1 MLTPQ
6 DIFQFIAYAT
16 IAVALAGLLILLL
29 IVWTTVYFLS
39 QPGKRLRNNLI
50 ATPLTLLA
58 AFAWAYIASSD
69 DRARERQRQQEMQA
83 KAEARQKEYLASKAI
98 FEERC
103 KSAGEKIYQT
113 VENVEGITLLNIP
126 EDSPQSSYNDP
137 MWENAVFSWGGP
149 EEEYVK
155 EFLFWEI
162 RDDDNS
168 PGFLKSVDPR
178 PSARE
183 TQIRL
188 WGYPTNMSEHKKAY
202 RGYRY
207 ADVKQK
213 DKHYLRYRFPD
224 DKDRKDID
232 TLLVQPIER
241 PSRYALE
248 YKPIVDPADRKHW
261 VAGVTV
267 NIYDLQTN
275 TLMATKTWYA
285 LNLIQGHGHAYQTDE
300 WSRVEACP
308 DEKVI
313 QYIRF
318 FVNRVIQPK
327 QGD

>member
-6 DIFQFIAYAT
+6 DIFQFIAYAA
-16 IAVALAGLLILLL
+16 IATVLAGLFALL
-29 IVWTTVYFLS
+29 ITVWTVVYHVS

-50 ATPLTLLA
+50 ATPLALLA

-69 DRARERQRQQEMQA
+69 DRARQREMQA

-113 VENVEGITLLNIP
+113 VENVEGITFLTVP
-126 EDSPQSSYNDP
+126 KESPQGARNDP
-137 MWENAVFSWGGP
+137 MWEGAVFSLGEA

-155 EFLFWEI
+155 EFLYWEI
-162 RDDDNS
+162 RYDNNS
-168 PGFLKSVDPR
+168 MIDLKSVDPR
-178 PSARE
+178 PSASE

-188 WGYPTNMSEHKKAY
+188 WGHPTNMSEHERAY

-207 ADVKQK
+207 TDVQQK
-213 DKHYLRYRFPD
+213 DKRFLRYRFPD

-232 TLLVQPIER
+232 TLLIQAIEH

-248 YKPIVDPADRKHW
+248 YKPIVDLEDRKHW

-285 LNLIQGHGHAYQTDE
+285 LNPTQGHAYQTWE
-300 WSRVEACP
+300 WSRSEHCPAGEA
-308 DEKVI
+308 DI
-313 QYIRF
+313 TYIRHF
-318 FVNRVIQPK
+318 LKRVIQPK

>member
-6 DIFQFIAYAT
+6 DIFQFLAYAA
-16 IAVALAGLLILLL
+16 IATVLAGLFALL
-29 IVWTTVYFLS
+29 ITVWTVVYHVS

-50 ATPLTLLA
+50 ATPLALLA

-69 DRARERQRQQEMQA
+69 DRARQREMQA
-83 KAEARQKEYLASKAI
+83 KAEARQKEYLESKAI

-113 VENVEGITLLNIP
+113 VENVEGITLLNVP
-126 EDSPQSSYNDP
+126 KESPQGARNDP
-137 MWENAVFSWGGP
+137 MWEGAVFSWGGP
-149 EEEYVK
+149 EKEYVR
-155 EFLFWEI
+155 EFLYWEI
-162 RDDDNS
+162 RYDNNS
-168 PGFLKSVDPR
+168 MIDLKTVDPR
-178 PSARE
+178 GCLQFTHSG
-183 TQIRL
+183 L
-188 WGYPTNMSEHKKAY
+188 WGHPTNMSKHRKAY

-207 ADVKQK
+207 TDVKQK
-213 DKHYLRYRFPD
+213 DKRFLRYRFPD

-261 VAGVTV
+261 IAGLTV
-267 NIYDLQTN
+267 NIYDLQTH

-285 LNLIQGHGHAYQTDE
+285 LNPSQGHAYQTDE
-300 WSRVEACP
+300 WSGVEACP
-308 DEKVI
+308 DEKVL
-313 QYIRF
+313 QYVRF

>member
-16 IAVALAGLLILLL
+16 IAAALAGLLILLL
-29 IVWTTVYFLS
+29 IIWTTVYFLS

-50 ATPLTLLA
+50 ATPLALLA

-69 DRARERQRQQEMQA
+69 DRARQREMQA
-83 KAEARQKEYLASKAI
+83 KADARQKEYLESKAI
-98 FEERC
+98 FEARC

-113 VENVEGITLLNIP
+113 AENVEGITLLNVP

-137 MWENAVFSWGGP
+137 MWENAALPWSGT
-149 EEEYVK
+149 EEEYIK
-155 EFLFWEI
+155 KFLFWEI
-162 RDDDNS
+162 RYDNNS
-168 PGFLKSVDPR
+168 MIDLKTVDPR

-188 WGYPTNMSEHKKAY
+188 WGHPTNMSEHEKAY

-207 ADVKQK
+207 ADIQQK
-213 DKHYLRYRFPD
+213 DRRFLRYRFPD
-224 DKDRKDID
+224 DKDRKDKD
-232 TLLVQPIER
+232 TLLIQAIER

-248 YKPIVDPADRKHW
+248 YKPIVDPEDRKHW
-261 VAGVTV
+261 VAGLTV
-267 NIYDLQTN
+267 NIYDMQTH

-285 LNLIQGHGHAYQTDE
+285 LNLIQGHGRAYQTDE
-300 WSRVEACP
+300 WSKVEACP
-308 DEKVI
+308 NEKGI
-313 QYIRF
+313 EYIRRF
-318 FVNRVIQPK
+318 ANRIIQPK

>member
-6 DIFQFIAYAT
+6 DIFQFLAYAA
-16 IAVALAGLLILLL
+16 IATVLAGLFALL
-29 IVWTTVYFLS
+29 ITVWTVVYHVS

-50 ATPLTLLA
+50 ATPLALLA

-69 DRARERQRQQEMQA
+69 DRARQREMQA

-113 VENVEGITLLNIP
+113 VENVEGITLLNVP
-126 EDSPQSSYNDP
+126 KESPQGARNDP
-137 MWENAVFSWGGP
+137 MWEGAVFSWGGP
-149 EEEYVK
+149 EKEYVR
-155 EFLFWEI
+155 EFLYWEI
-162 RDDDNS
+162 RYDNNS
-168 PGFLKSVDPR
+168 MIDLKTVDPR
-178 PSARE
+178 PSASE

-188 WGYPTNMSEHKKAY
+188 WGHPTNMSEHERAY

-207 ADVKQK
+207 TDVQQK
-213 DKHYLRYRFPD
+213 DKRFLRYRFPD

-232 TLLVQPIER
+232 TLLIQPIER

-267 NIYDLQTN
+267 NVYDLQTN

-285 LNLIQGHGHAYQTDE
+285 LNPSQGHAYQTDE
-300 WSRVEACP
+300 WSGVEASP
-308 DEKVI
+308 DEKDI
-313 QYIRF
+313 QYVRF

>member
-6 DIFQFIAYAT
+6 DIFQFLAYAA
-16 IAVALAGLLILLL
+16 IATVLAGLFALL
-29 IVWTTVYFLS
+29 ITVWTVVYHVS

-50 ATPLTLLA
+50 ATPLALLA
-58 AFAWAYIASSD
+58 AFTWAYIASSD
-69 DRARERQRQQEMQA
+69 DRARQREMQA
-83 KAEARQKEYLASKAI
+83 KAEARQKEYLESKAI

-113 VENVEGITLLNIP
+113 VENVEGITLLTVP
-126 EDSPQSSYNDP
+126 KESPQGARNDP
-137 MWENAVFSWGGP
+137 MWEGAVFSWGGP
-149 EEEYVK
+149 EKEYVR
-155 EFLFWEI
+155 EFLYWEI
-162 RDDDNS
+162 RYDNNS
-168 PGFLKSVDPR
+168 MIDLKTVDPR
-178 PSARE
+178 PSASE

-188 WGYPTNMSEHKKAY
+188 WGHPTNMTEYQRAY

-207 ADVKQK
+207 IDVKQK
-213 DKHYLRYRFPD
+213 DKRFLRYRFPD

-232 TLLVQPIER
+232 TLLIQPIER

-267 NIYDLQTN
+267 NVYDLQTN

-285 LNLIQGHGHAYQTDE
+285 LNPSQGHAYQTDE
-300 WSRVEACP
+300 WSGVEACP

-313 QYIRF
+313 QYVRF

>member
-6 DIFQFIAYAT
+6 DIFQFLAYAA
-16 IAVALAGLLILLL
+16 IATVLAGLFALL
-29 IVWTTVYFLS
+29 ITVWTVVYHVS

-50 ATPLTLLA
+50 ATPLALLA

-69 DRARERQRQQEMQA
+69 DRARQREMQA
-83 KAEARQKEYLASKAI
+83 KADARQKEYLESKAI

-113 VENVEGITLLNIP
+113 AENVEGITLLNVP
-126 EDSPQSSYNDP
+126 KESPQGARNDP
-137 MWENAVFSWGGP
+137 MWEGAVFSWGSS
-149 EEEYVK
+149 EKEYVR

-162 RDDDNS
+162 RDDDS
-168 PGFLKSVDPR
+168 PGFLTSVDPR

-188 WGYPTNMSEHKKAY
+188 WGHPTNMTGSQKAY

-207 ADVKQK
+207 IDVKQK
-213 DKHYLRYRFPD
+213 DKRFLRYRFPD
-224 DKDRKDID
+224 DKDRKDND
-232 TLLVQPIER
+232 TLLIQAIER

-248 YKPIVDPADRKHW
+248 YKPIVDPTDRKHW
-261 VAGVTV
+261 IAGLTV
-267 NIYDLQTN
+267 NIYDLQTHA
-275 TLMATKTWYA
+275 LMATKTWYA
-285 LNLIQGHGHAYQTDE
+285 LNPKQGHAYQTWE
-300 WSRVEACP
+300 WSRSEHCP
-308 DEKVI
+308 AGEVDI
-313 QYIRF
+313 TYIRF

>member
-6 DIFQFIAYAT
+6 DIFQFLAYAAIVT
-16 IAVALAGLLILLL
+16 VLAGLFALLL
-29 IVWTTVYFLS
+29 TVWTVVYHVS

-50 ATPLTLLA
+50 ATPLALLA

-69 DRARERQRQQEMQA
+69 DRARQREMQA
-83 KAEARQKEYLASKAI
+83 KAEARQKEYLESKAI

-126 EDSPQSSYNDP
+126 KECPQGARNDP
-137 MWENAVFSWGGP
+137 MWEDAVFSLGGP

-155 EFLFWEI
+155 EFLYWEI
-162 RDDDNS
+162 KDDDDS
-168 PGFLKSVDPR
+168 IGQLQSVDPR

-188 WGYPTNMSEHKKAY
+188 WGFPTNMSEHEKAY

-207 ADVKQK
+207 ADAQQK
-213 DKHYLRYRFPD
+213 DKHFLRYRFPD
-224 DKDRKDID
+224 DKDRKDKE
-232 TLLVQPIER
+232 TLLVQAIER

-248 YKPIVDPADRKHW
+248 YKPIVDPEDRKHW
-261 VAGVTV
+261 VAGLTV
-267 NIYDLQTN
+267 NIYDLQTH

>member
-16 IAVALAGLLILLL
+16 IAAALAGLLILLL
-29 IVWTTVYFLS
+29 IIWTTVYFLS

-50 ATPLTLLA
+50 ATPLALLA

-69 DRARERQRQQEMQA
+69 DRARQREMQA
-83 KAEARQKEYLASKAI
+83 KAEARQKEYLESKAI

-113 VENVEGITLLNIP
+113 VENVEGITLLNVP
-126 EDSPQSSYNDP
+126 EDSPQSSLNDL
-137 MWENAVFSWGGP
+137 MWEGAVFSWSGS

-155 EFLFWEI
+155 EFLYWEI
-162 RDDDNS
+162 KDDDDS
-168 PGFLKSVDPR
+168 IGQLQSVDPR

-188 WGYPTNMSEHKKAY
+188 WGHPTNMSKHRKAY

-207 ADVKQK
+207 TDVKQK
-213 DKHYLRYRFPD
+213 DKRFLRYRFPD
-224 DKDRKDID
+224 DKDRKDKE
-232 TLLVQPIER
+232 TLLVHAIER

-267 NIYDLQTN
+267 NIYDLQTK

-285 LNLIQGHGHAYQTDE
+285 LNPSQGHAYQTDE
-300 WSRVEACP
+300 WSGVEACP
-308 DEKVI
+308 DEKDI
-313 QYIRF
+313 QYVRF

>member
-1 MLTPQ
+1 MLTPL

-16 IAVALAGLLILLL
+16 IAAALAGLLILLL
-29 IVWTTVYFLS
+29 IIWTVVSIFS
-39 QPGKRLRNNLI
+39 RRGKRLRNNLI

-83 KAEARQKEYLASKAI
+83 KAEARQKEYLESKAI

-126 EDSPQSSYNDP
+126 KERPQGARNDP
-137 MWENAVFSWGGP
+137 MWEDAVFSLGGP

-155 EFLFWEI
+155 EFLYWEI
-162 RDDDNS
+162 KDDDDS
-168 PGFLKSVDPR
+168 IGQLQSVDPR

-183 TQIRL
+183 TQIKL
-188 WGYPTNMSEHKKAY
+188 WGYPTNMSKHKKAY

-207 ADVKQK
+207 ADVQQK
-213 DKHYLRYRFPD
+213 DNRFLRYRFPD
-224 DKDRKDID
+224 DKDRKNTD

-267 NIYDLQTN
+267 NVYDLQTH

-285 LNLIQGHGHAYQTDE
+285 LNPSQGHAYQTWE

-313 QYIRF
+313 QYVRF

>member
-1 MLTPQ
+1 MFTPQ
-6 DIFQFIAYAT
+6 DIFQFLAYAA
-16 IAVALAGLLILLL
+16 IATVLAGLFALL
-29 IVWTTVYFLS
+29 ITVWTVVYHVS

-50 ATPLTLLA
+50 ATPLALLA

-69 DRARERQRQQEMQA
+69 DRARQREMQA
-83 KAEARQKEYLASKAI
+83 KAEARQKEYLESKAI

-113 VENVEGITLLNIP
+113 VENVEGITLLTVP
-126 EDSPQSSYNDP
+126 KESPQGARNDP
-137 MWENAVFSWGGP
+137 MWEGAVFSLGEA

-155 EFLFWEI
+155 EFLYWEI
-162 RDDDNS
+162 RYDNNS
-168 PGFLKSVDPR
+168 MIDLKTVDPR

-188 WGYPTNMSEHKKAY
+188 WGHPTNMSEHEKAY

-207 ADVKQK
+207 ADIQQK
-213 DKHYLRYRFPD
+213 DKRFLRYRFPD

-232 TLLVQPIER
+232 TLLVQAIER

-261 VAGVTV
+261 IAGLTV

-285 LNLIQGHGHAYQTDE
+285 LNPSQGHAYQTWE
-300 WSRVEACP
+300 WSRLENCPAGEA
-308 DEKVI
+308 DI
-313 QYIRF
+313 TYIRF

>member
-16 IAVALAGLLILLL
+16 IAAALAGLLILLL
-29 IVWTTVYFLS
+29 IIWTTVYFLS

-50 ATPLTLLA
+50 ATPLALLA

-69 DRARERQRQQEMQA
+69 DRARQREMQA
-83 KAEARQKEYLASKAI
+83 KAEARQKEYLESKAI
-98 FEERC
+98 FAERC

-113 VENVEGITLLNIP
+113 VENVEGITLLNVP
-126 EDSPQSSYNDP
+126 EDSPQSSLNDP
-137 MWENAVFSWGGP
+137 MWEGAVFSWSGS

-155 EFLFWEI
+155 EFLYWEI
-162 RDDDNS
+162 KDDDDS
-168 PGFLKSVDPR
+168 IGQLQSVDPR

-188 WGYPTNMSEHKKAY
+188 WGHPTNMSKHRKAY

-207 ADVKQK
+207 TDVKQK
-213 DKHYLRYRFPD
+213 DKRFLRYRFPD
-224 DKDRKDID
+224 DKDRKDKE
-232 TLLVQPIER
+232 TLLVQAIER

-267 NIYDLQTN
+267 NIYDLQTK

-285 LNLIQGHGHAYQTDE
+285 LNPSQGHAYQTWE

-313 QYIRF
+313 QYVRF

>member
-6 DIFQFIAYAT
+6 DIFQSIAYAT
-16 IAVALAGLLILLL
+16 IATVLAGLFALL
-29 IVWTTVYFLS
+29 ITVWTVVYHVS

-50 ATPLTLLA
+50 ATPLALLA

-69 DRARERQRQQEMQA
+69 DRARQREMQA
-83 KAEARQKEYLASKAI
+83 KAEARQKEYLESKAI

-113 VENVEGITLLNIP
+113 VENVEGITLLNVP
-126 EDSPQSSYNDP
+126 KESPQGARNDP
-137 MWENAVFSWGGP
+137 MWEGAVFSWGGP
-149 EEEYVK
+149 EKEYVR
-155 EFLFWEI
+155 EFLYWEI
-162 RDDDNS
+162 RYDNNS
-168 PGFLKSVDPR
+168 MIDLKTVDPR
-178 PSARE
+178 PSASE

-188 WGYPTNMSEHKKAY
+188 WGHPTNMSEHERAY

-207 ADVKQK
+207 TDVQQK
-213 DKHYLRYRFPD
+213 DKRFLRYRFPD

-232 TLLVQPIER
+232 TLLIQPIER

-267 NIYDLQTN
+267 NVYDLQTN

-285 LNLIQGHGHAYQTDE
+285 LNPTQGHAYQNDE
-300 WSRVEACP
+300 WSRLENCP
-308 DEKVI
+308 NDEEDI
-313 QYIRF
+313 IYIRH

>member
-6 DIFQFIAYAT
+6 DIFQFLAYAA
-16 IAVALAGLLILLL
+16 IATVLAGLFALL
-29 IVWTTVYFLS
+29 ITVWTVVYHVS

-50 ATPLTLLA
+50 ATPLALLA

-69 DRARERQRQQEMQA
+69 DRARQREMQA
-83 KAEARQKEYLASKAI
+83 KADARQKEYLESKAI

-113 VENVEGITLLNIP
+113 VENVEGITLLNVP
-126 EDSPQSSYNDP
+126 KESPQGARNDP
-137 MWENAVFSWGGP
+137 MWEGAVFSWGGP
-149 EEEYVK
+149 EKEYVR
-155 EFLFWEI
+155 EFLYWEI
-162 RDDDNS
+162 RYDNNS
-168 PGFLKSVDPR
+168 MIDLKTVDPR
-178 PSARE
+178 PSASE

-188 WGYPTNMSEHKKAY
+188 WGHPTNMSEHERAY

-207 ADVKQK
+207 TDVQQK
-213 DKHYLRYRFPD
+213 DKRFLRYRFPD

-232 TLLVQPIER
+232 TLLIQPIER

-261 VAGVTV
+261 IAGLTV
-267 NIYDLQTN
+267 NIYDLQTH

-285 LNLIQGHGHAYQTDE
+285 LNPSQGHAYQTDE
-300 WSRVEACP
+300 WSRLENCPAGEA
-308 DEKVI
+308 DI
-313 QYIRF
+313 TYIRYF
-318 FVNRVIQPK
+318 LNRVIQPK

>member
-1 MLTPQ
+1 
-6 DIFQFIAYAT
+6 
-16 IAVALAGLLILLL
+16 
-29 IVWTTVYFLS
+29 
-39 QPGKRLRNNLI
+39 
-50 ATPLTLLA
+50 
-58 AFAWAYIASSD
+58 
-69 DRARERQRQQEMQA
+69 MQA
-83 KAEARQKEYLASKAI
+83 KAEARQKEYLESKAI

-188 WGYPTNMSEHKKAY
+188 WGHPTNMSEHEKAY

-207 ADVKQK
+207 ADAQQK
-213 DKHYLRYRFPD
+213 DKHFLRYRFPD
-224 DKDRKDID
+224 DKDRKDKE
-232 TLLVQPIER
+232 TLLVQAIER

-267 NIYDLQTN
+267 NIYDLQTK

-285 LNLIQGHGHAYQTDE
+285 LNPSQGHAYQTDE

-308 DEKVI
+308 DEKVL
-313 QYIRF
+313 QYVRF

>member
-6 DIFQFIAYAT
+6 DIFQFIAYVS
-16 IAVALAGLLILLL
+16 IAAALAGLLILL
-29 IVWTTVYFLS
+29 IITWTVVYHVS

-58 AFAWAYIASSD
+58 AFTWAYIASSD
-69 DRARERQRQQEMQA
+69 DRARQREMQA
-83 KAEARQKEYLASKAI
+83 KAEARQKEYLESKAI

-188 WGYPTNMSEHKKAY
+188 WGHPTNMSEHKKAY

-224 DKDRKDID
+224 DKDRKDKE

-248 YKPIVDPADRKHW
+248 YKPIVDPEDRKHW
-261 VAGVTV
+261 VAGLTV
-267 NIYDLQTN
+267 NVYDLQTN

>member
-16 IAVALAGLLILLL
+16 IAAALAGLIILLV
-29 IVWTTVYFLS
+29 IIWTVVSIFS
-39 QPGKRLRNNLI
+39 RRGKRLRNNLI

-113 VENVEGITLLNIP
+113 VENVEGITFLTVP
-126 EDSPQSSYNDP
+126 KESPQGARNDP
-137 MWENAVFSWGGP
+137 MWEGAVFSLGEA

-155 EFLFWEI
+155 EFLYWEI
-162 RDDDNS
+162 IYDDN
-168 PGFLKSVDPR
+168 PMRLLQSVDPR

-188 WGYPTNMSEHKKAY
+188 WGHPTNMTEYQRAY

-207 ADVKQK
+207 IDVKQK
-213 DKHYLRYRFPD
+213 DKRFLRYRFPD

-248 YKPIVDPADRKHW
+248 YKPIVDP
-261 VAGVTV
+261 
-267 NIYDLQTN
+267 
-275 TLMATKTWYA
+275 
-285 LNLIQGHGHAYQTDE
+285 
-300 WSRVEACP
+300 
-308 DEKVI
+308 
-313 QYIRF
+313 
-318 FVNRVIQPK
+318 
-327 QGD
+327 

>member
-6 DIFQFIAYAT
+6 DIFQFLAYAA
-16 IAVALAGLLILLL
+16 IATVLAGLFALL
-29 IVWTTVYFLS
+29 ITVWTVVYHVS

-50 ATPLTLLA
+50 ATPLALLA

-69 DRARERQRQQEMQA
+69 DRARQREMQA
-83 KAEARQKEYLASKAI
+83 KAEARQKEYLESKAI
-98 FEERC
+98 FAERC

-113 VENVEGITLLNIP
+113 VANVEGITLLNVP

-137 MWENAVFSWGGP
+137 MWENAALPWSGT
-149 EEEYVK
+149 EEEYIK
-155 EFLFWEI
+155 KFLFWEI
-162 RDDDNS
+162 RYDNNS
-168 PGFLKSVDPR
+168 MIDLQTVDPR

-188 WGYPTNMSEHKKAY
+188 WGHPTNMSEHEKAY

-207 ADVKQK
+207 ADAQQK
-213 DKHYLRYRFPD
+213 DKHFLRYRFPD
-224 DKDRKDID
+224 DKDRKDKE
-232 TLLVQPIER
+232 TLLVQAIER

-248 YKPIVDPADRKHW
+248 YKPIVDPEDRKHW
-261 VAGVTV
+261 IAGLTV

-285 LNLIQGHGHAYQTDE
+285 LNPSQGHAYQTWE
-300 WSRVEACP
+300 WSRLENCPAGEA
-308 DEKVI
+308 DI
-313 QYIRF
+313 TYIRYF
-318 FVNRVIQPK
+318 LNRVIQPK

>member
-6 DIFQFIAYAT
+6 DIFQFLAYAA
-16 IAVALAGLLILLL
+16 IATVLAGLFALL
-29 IVWTTVYFLS
+29 ITVWTVVYHVS

-50 ATPLTLLA
+50 ATPLALLA

-69 DRARERQRQQEMQA
+69 DRARQREMQA
-83 KAEARQKEYLASKAI
+83 KAEARQKEYLESKAI

-113 VENVEGITLLNIP
+113 VENVEGITLLTVP
-126 EDSPQSSYNDP
+126 KESPQGARNDP
-137 MWENAVFSWGGP
+137 MWEGAVFSWGEA

-155 EFLFWEI
+155 KFLYWEI
-162 RDDDNS
+162 KDDDDS
-168 PGFLKSVDPR
+168 IGQLQSVDPR

-188 WGYPTNMSEHKKAY
+188 WGHPTNMSKHRKAY

-207 ADVKQK
+207 TDVKQK
-213 DKHYLRYRFPD
+213 DKRFLRYRFPD

-232 TLLVQPIER
+232 TLLVQPIEQ

-261 VAGVTV
+261 IAGVTV
-267 NIYDLQTN
+267 NVYDLQAN

-285 LNLIQGHGHAYQTDE
+285 LNPSQGHAYQTWE
-300 WSRVEACP
+300 WSSVEACP
-308 DEKVI
+308 DEKII
-313 QYIRF
+313 QYVRF

>member
-16 IAVALAGLLILLL
+16 IAAALAGLLILLL
-29 IVWTTVYFLS
+29 IIWTVVSIFS
-39 QPGKRLRNNLI
+39 RRGKRLRNNLI
-50 ATPLTLLA
+50 ATPLALLA

-69 DRARERQRQQEMQA
+69 DRARQREMQA
-83 KAEARQKEYLASKAI
+83 KAEARQKEYLESKAI

-113 VENVEGITLLNIP
+113 VENVEGITLLNVP
-126 EDSPQSSYNDP
+126 EDSPQSSLNDP
-137 MWENAVFSWGGP
+137 MWEGAVFSWSGS

-155 EFLFWEI
+155 EFLYWEI
-162 RDDDNS
+162 KDDDDS
-168 PGFLKSVDPR
+168 IGQLQSVDPR

-188 WGYPTNMSEHKKAY
+188 WGHPTNMSKHRKAY

-207 ADVKQK
+207 TDVKQK
-213 DKHYLRYRFPD
+213 DKRFLRYRFPD
-224 DKDRKDID
+224 DKDRKDKE
-232 TLLVQPIER
+232 TLLVQAIER

-267 NIYDLQTN
+267 NIYDLQTK

-285 LNLIQGHGHAYQTDE
+285 LNPSQGHAYQTWE

-313 QYIRF
+313 QYVRF

>member
-6 DIFQFIAYAT
+6 DIFQFLAYAA
-16 IAVALAGLLILLL
+16 IATVLAGLFALL
-29 IVWTTVYFLS
+29 ITVWTVVYHVS

-58 AFAWAYIASSD
+58 AFTWAYIASSD
-69 DRARERQRQQEMQA
+69 DRARQREMQA
-83 KAEARQKEYLASKAI
+83 KAEARQKEYLESKAI

-113 VENVEGITLLNIP
+113 VENVEGITLLNVP
-126 EDSPQSSYNDP
+126 EDSPQSSLNDP
-137 MWENAVFSWGGP
+137 MWEGAVFSWSGS

-155 EFLFWEI
+155 EFLYWEI
-162 RDDDNS
+162 KDDDDS
-168 PGFLKSVDPR
+168 IGQLQSVDPR

-188 WGYPTNMSEHKKAY
+188 WGHPTNMSKHRKAY

-207 ADVKQK
+207 TDVKQK
-213 DKHYLRYRFPD
+213 DKRFLRYRFPD
-224 DKDRKDID
+224 DKDRKDKE
-232 TLLVQPIER
+232 TLLVQAIER

-267 NIYDLQTN
+267 NIYDLQTK

-285 LNLIQGHGHAYQTDE
+285 LNPSQGHAYQTWE

-313 QYIRF
+313 QYVRF

>member
-6 DIFQFIAYAT
+6 DIFQFIAYVS
-16 IAVALAGLLILLL
+16 IAAALAGLLILL
-29 IVWTTVYFLS
+29 IITWTVVYSLS

-50 ATPLTLLA
+50 ATPLALLA
-58 AFAWAYIASSD
+58 AFLWAYIASSD
-69 DRARERQRQQEMQA
+69 DRARQREMQA
-83 KAEARQKEYLASKAI
+83 KAEARQKEYLESKAI

-113 VENVEGITLLNIP
+113 VENVEGITLLTVP
-126 EDSPQSSYNDP
+126 KESPQGARNDP
-137 MWENAVFSWGGP
+137 MWEGAVFSWGEA

-155 EFLFWEI
+155 KFLYWEI
-162 RDDDNS
+162 IYDDN
-168 PGFLKSVDPR
+168 PMRILQSVDPR

-188 WGYPTNMSEHKKAY
+188 WGHPTNMTEYQKAY

-207 ADVKQK
+207 IDVKQK
-213 DKHYLRYRFPD
+213 DKRFLRYRFPD

-248 YKPIVDPADRKHW
+248 YKPIVDPEDRKHW
-261 VAGVTV
+261 VAGLTV

-285 LNLIQGHGHAYQTDE
+285 LNLIQGHGRAYQTDE
-300 WSRVEACP
+300 WSKVEACP
-308 DEKVI
+308 NEKGI
-313 QYIRF
+313 EYIRRF
-318 FVNRVIQPK
+318 ANRIIQPK

>member
-6 DIFQFIAYAT
+6 DIFQLIAYVS
-16 IAVALAGLLILLL
+16 IAAALVDLIILLV
-29 IVWTTVYFLS
+29 IIWTVVCIFS
-39 QPGKRLRNNLI
+39 RRGKRLRNNLI
-50 ATPLTLLA
+50 ATPLVLLA
-58 AFAWAYIASSD
+58 IFVLAYITSSD
-69 DRARERQRQQEMQA
+69 DRARQREMQA
-83 KAEARQKEYLASKAI
+83 KAEARQKEYLESKAI

-113 VENVEGITLLNIP
+113 VENVEGITFLTVP
-126 EDSPQSSYNDP
+126 KESPQGARNDP
-137 MWENAVFSWGGP
+137 MWEGAVFSWGEA

-155 EFLFWEI
+155 KFLYWEI
-162 RDDDNS
+162 IYDDN
-168 PGFLKSVDPR
+168 PMRLLQSVDPR

-188 WGYPTNMSEHKKAY
+188 WGHPTNMTGSQKAY

-207 ADVKQK
+207 TDVKQK
-213 DKHYLRYRFPD
+213 DKRFLRYRFPD
-224 DKDRKDID
+224 DKDRKDKD
-232 TLLVQPIER
+232 TLLIQPIER

-267 NIYDLQTN
+267 NVYDLQTN

-285 LNLIQGHGHAYQTDE
+285 LNPSQGHAYQTWE
-300 WSRVEACP
+300 WSRSEHCPAGEA
-308 DEKVI
+308 DI
-313 QYIRF
+313 TYIRHF
-318 FVNRVIQPK
+318 LKRVIQPK

>member
-6 DIFQFIAYAT
+6 DIFQFLAYAA
-16 IAVALAGLLILLL
+16 IATVLAGLFALL
-29 IVWTTVYFLS
+29 ITVWTVVYHVS

-50 ATPLTLLA
+50 ATPLALLA

-69 DRARERQRQQEMQA
+69 DRARQREMQA
-83 KAEARQKEYLASKAI
+83 KAEARQKEYV
-98 FEERC
+98 R
-103 KSAGEKIYQT
+103 
-113 VENVEGITLLNIP
+113 
-126 EDSPQSSYNDP
+126 
-137 MWENAVFSWGGP
+137 
-149 EEEYVK
+149 
-155 EFLFWEI
+155 EFLYWEI
-162 RDDDNS
+162 RYDNNS
-168 PGFLKSVDPR
+168 MIDLKTVDPR
-178 PSARE
+178 PSASE

-188 WGYPTNMSEHKKAY
+188 WGHPTNMSEHERAY

-207 ADVKQK
+207 TDVQQK
-213 DKHYLRYRFPD
+213 DKRFLRYRFPD

-232 TLLVQPIER
+232 TLLIQPIER

-267 NIYDLQTN
+267 NVYDLQTH

-285 LNLIQGHGHAYQTDE
+285 LNPSQGHAYQTDE
-300 WSRVEACP
+300 WSGVEACP

-313 QYIRF
+313 QYVRF

>member
-16 IAVALAGLLILLL
+16 IAAALAGLLILLL
-29 IVWTTVYFLS
+29 IIWTTVYFLS

-50 ATPLTLLA
+50 ATPLALLA

-69 DRARERQRQQEMQA
+69 DRARQREMQA
-83 KAEARQKEYLASKAI
+83 KAEARQKEYLESKAI

-113 VENVEGITLLNIP
+113 VENVEGITLLNVP
-126 EDSPQSSYNDP
+126 EDSPQSSLNDP
-137 MWENAVFSWGGP
+137 MWEGAVFSWSGS

-155 EFLFWEI
+155 EFLYWEI
-162 RDDDNS
+162 KDDDDS
-168 PGFLKSVDPR
+168 LGQLQSVDPR

-188 WGYPTNMSEHKKAY
+188 WGHPTNMSKHRKAY

-207 ADVKQK
+207 TDVKQK
-213 DKHYLRYRFPD
+213 DKRFLRYRFPD
-224 DKDRKDID
+224 DKDRKDKE
-232 TLLVQPIER
+232 TLLVQAIER

-267 NIYDLQTN
+267 NIYDLQTK

-285 LNLIQGHGHAYQTDE
+285 LNPSQGHAYQTWE

-313 QYIRF
+313 QYVRF